1 MHSEITVMHRPQLP
15 KLFACTIRWIA
26 RLTSHP
32 AAVGMDSYAMA
43 IACVFHGS
51 PVHRSSFPLLV
62 LVLPS
67 IHPPTQDFFSR
78 GACPHF
84 NARRCAHGLCVN
96 RAQADP
102 SLMRRERLNRHP
114 ICSSPVRLQRVRV
127 YARDTRLNGESRGE
141 SDLYSN
147 TSPPSPLLLRI
158 QVTVWDVVNVG

>member
-32 AAVGMDSYAMA
+32 AAVAVDSYAMA

-51 PVHRSSFPLLV
+51 PVRRSSSPLLV
-62 LVLPS
+62 LVLRS
-67 IHPPTQDFFSR
+67 IHAGFFSR
-78 GACPHF
+78 GVCPHF

-102 SLMRRERLNRHP
+102 SLMRRERLNRHL

-127 YARDTRLNGESRGE
+127 CARDTRLNGESRGE

-147 TSPPSPLLLRI
+147 TSPPLSCSGFR
-158 QVTVWDVVNVG
+158 

>member
-1 MHSEITVMHRPQLP
+1 
-15 KLFACTIRWIA
+15 
-26 RLTSHP
+26 
-32 AAVGMDSYAMA
+32 MDSQTYFTPCSRRDGFLCNGHSVRFPRISCAP
-43 IACVFHGS
+43 IKLPS
-51 PVHRSSFPLLV
+51 PSPRSSV
-62 LVLPS
+62 YTRR
-67 IHPPTQDFFSR
+67 IFFSR

-147 TSPPSPLLLRI
+147 TSPPFPSLAQDSGNSVRCSECRLMLYSKLYS
-158 QVTVWDVVNVG
+158 VGKAYQSLYK